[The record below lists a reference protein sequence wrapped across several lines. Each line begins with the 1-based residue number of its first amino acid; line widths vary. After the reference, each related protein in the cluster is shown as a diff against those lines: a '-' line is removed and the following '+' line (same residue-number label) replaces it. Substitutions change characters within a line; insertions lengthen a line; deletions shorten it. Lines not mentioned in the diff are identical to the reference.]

1 MKSFLTFSKKNFF
14 LVFLLNYFM
23 RLRQMQKKKMHETLI
38 WWIRTLVPFGGTMF
52 FLINLFCY
60 LKILPLEHLAINYFN
75 QSIRNMSSSFHCLT
89 LSAIQ
94 VFCLMLNYNS
104 NGYFTHLTNGHR
116 FYTLGLGFWSKIFN
130 PDLGSWVLKFL
141 VLSPRSTSWVL
152 LSESKV

>member
-1 MKSFLTFSKKNFF
+1 MKSFLTFSKKKFF

-23 RLRQMQKKKMHETLI
+23 RLRQMQKKMHETLI
-38 WWIRTLVPFGGTMF
+38 WWLRILVPFGGTMF
-52 FLINLFCY
+52 FLINLVCY

-94 VFCLMLNYNS
+94 VFCLMLNYNY
-104 NGYFTHLTNGHR
+104 NGDFTHLTNEHR

-141 VLSPRSTSWVL
+141 VLSPRSASWVL
-152 LSESKV
+152 LSGSKV